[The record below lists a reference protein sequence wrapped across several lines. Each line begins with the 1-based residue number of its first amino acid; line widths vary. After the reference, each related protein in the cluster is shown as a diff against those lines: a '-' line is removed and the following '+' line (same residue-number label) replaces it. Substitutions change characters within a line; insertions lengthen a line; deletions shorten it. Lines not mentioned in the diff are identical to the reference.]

1 MIRVTS
7 KSQLPKHKRFSIDLF
22 KKPFC
27 FKEKKKYKLYEFPN
41 FKDKNFWKFPKKYKS
56 KKNNT
61 LIVSGPSRNGNH
73 LMLSLLDG
81 HSQFGFHSGEDDT
94 LRTYLAAV
102 KLNEK
107 TAIDKIKN
115 YDPNYVLKLSGQIIK
130 KKSVTGFNKWKAL
143 NELIQKNQRL
153 NVWSG
158 SQKEFMGHVQDFQ
171 DIHPN
176 IDYLKFEKNILEKK
190 KYNNFFDFWF
200 DYLKASKVLS
210 RDNKFKIKYPF
221 RWCGSGLRRE
231 LFFLLGKT
239 NNVFAVCPIREFNTY
254 YFSFAKAR
262 FKTHKIKQNVINELW
277 EHWRHKVIDF
287 LILKKKYPNNI
298 FIVKYEDMV
307 GDTKNTMKRLSKQLG
322 VKFEQILT
330 SPTILKKKHLGNS
343 SFKKPKKY
351 LGKVF
356 IKKKVFNTSRLP
368 TEYNDIL
375 NLINKVKV

>member
-190 KYNNFFDFWF
+190 K
-200 DYLKASKVLS
+200 
-210 RDNKFKIKYPF
+210 I
-221 RWCGSGLRRE
+221 
-231 LFFLLGKT
+231 
-239 NNVFAVCPIREFNTY
+239 
-254 YFSFAKAR
+254 
-262 FKTHKIKQNVINELW
+262 
-277 EHWRHKVIDF
+277 
-287 LILKKKYPNNI
+287 
-298 FIVKYEDMV
+298 
-307 GDTKNTMKRLSKQLG
+307 
-322 VKFEQILT
+322 
-330 SPTILKKKHLGNS
+330 
-343 SFKKPKKY
+343 
-351 LGKVF
+351 
-356 IKKKVFNTSRLP
+356 
-368 TEYNDIL
+368 
-375 NLINKVKV
+375 

>member
-1 MIRVTS
+1 LIKVTS
-7 KSQLPKHKRFSIDLF
+7 KSQLSTNKKFSIDLF

-27 FKEKKKYKLYEFPN
+27 FKEKKKYKLYELPKFTH
-41 FKDKNFWKFPKKYKS
+41 KSFWKFPVKYKTKKY
-56 KKNNT
+56 NT

-73 LMLSLLDG
+73 LLLSLLDG

-107 TAIDKIKN
+107 SAIKKIKH
-115 YDPNYVLKLSGQIIK
+115 YDPEYVLKLSGQIIK
-130 KKSVTGFNKWKAL
+130 KNSVTGFNKWKAL
-143 NELIQKNQRL
+143 NELIQNNKKL

-158 SQKEFMGHVQDFQ
+158 SQKEFTGHVQDFQ

-176 IDYLKFEKNILEKK
+176 INYADFEKNILEKK
-190 KYNNFFDFWF
+190 QYNNFFDFWF
-200 DYLKASKVLS
+200 DYLKASKILS
-210 RDNKFKIKYPF
+210 RDKKMNIKYPF

-231 LFFLLGKT
+231 LFFLLSKT
-239 NNVFAVCPIREFNTY
+239 KNVFAVCPIREFNTY

-262 FKTHKIKQNVINELW
+262 FKTHKIKQNVLNELW

-298 FIVKYEDMV
+298 FIVKYEDIV
-307 GDTKNTMKRLSKQLG
+307 GETEKTMRRLSQKLG
-322 VKFEQILT
+322 VKYEKIL
-330 SPTILKKKHLGNS
+330 SKPTILKKKHLGNS
-343 SFKKPKKY
+343 SFKKSKKY

-368 TEYNDIL
+368 NEYNDIL
-375 NLINKVKV
+375 NLIDKVKV